1 MNKTDKVRNLE
12 AARVLLIQADSML
25 RLAKEKLLEIYPA
38 NGRVQVDYHD
48 AAKSMASL
56 IEIAVEKQ

>member
-1 MNKTDKVRNLE
+1 
-12 AARVLLIQADSML
+12 ML